1 MAVVGLMG
9 TVAKRLLTSFVFS
22 AESKSLNLGR
32 FGKRSG
38 YLVCCCEILQPNW
51 GAFGH
56 LQRVC
61 DSLGSEVFVIV
72 THQVEPCL
80 VSLCLLHHR
89 AAVRKINS

>member
-9 TVAKRLLTSFVFS
+9 TVAERLLTSFVFS

-51 GAFGH
+51 GP
-56 LQRVC
+56 LVT
-61 DSLGSEVFVIV
+61 SKESVILWGLK
-72 THQVEPCL
+72 CL
-80 VSLCLLHHR
+80 
-89 AAVRKINS
+89 